1 MESKSDL
8 FRDSVRFQQGDA
20 SSLPFLIGKTNK
32 ETLLPVLE
40 LDRPRVTISDAMA
53 KRGNREKPKQSGGS
67 RDGDVVSLK
76 DLALHLGLSPTTL
89 SVVLNNSPKAEAI
102 PKETKTRIFD
112 AARELN
118 YRPNYLARSLRV
130 QKTNTIG
137 VIVPELSDG
146 YSAMVL
152 NGVESVLATAGYL
165 CLTASHRHNDELLE
179 RLPRVLAERQVE
191 GIIAVDTTVK
201 FDPTLPIVNVSG
213 HDEIEGV
220 TNVVLNHQH
229 AAELGIGH
237 LYNLGHRRIAA
248 LKGQEFSSDTEIR
261 WTAINDAANKRGI
274 FFHPVLTAQLQG
286 DSPSPE
292 VGYSAMK
299 SILANG
305 EPFTAVFAFND
316 VSAIGAIRALEE
328 MGLRVPVDVSVLGF
342 DDIYSAAF
350 HNPALTTIRQPL
362 FEMGSLAA
370 ETLLKRLRNGANSKV
385 PLTLSV
391 EPTIIVRQSTAR
403 VSP

>member
-1 MESKSDL
+1 MS
-8 FRDSVRFQQGDA
+8 
-20 SSLPFLIGKTNK
+20 
-32 ETLLPVLE
+32 
-40 LDRPRVTISDAMA
+40 ISDAMA
-53 KRGNREKPKQSGGS
+53 KSDDQKKQKQSDGS

-76 DLALHLGLSPTTL
+76 ELALHLGLSPTTL
-89 SVVLNNSPKAEAI
+89 SVVLNKSPKAESI
-102 PKETKTRIFD
+102 PDETKTRIFD
-112 AARELN
+112 AARKLN

-152 NGVESVLATAGYL
+152 NGVESVLSKAEYFY
-165 CLTASHRHNDELLE
+165 LTASHRHSDELLE
-179 RLPRVLAERQVE
+179 RLPRVLIERQVE
-191 GIIAVDTTVK
+191 GIIAVDTPIR
-201 FDPTLPIVNVSG
+201 FDTALPIVNVSG

-248 LKGQEFSSDTEIR
+248 LKGQDFSSDTVIR
-261 WTAINDAANKRGI
+261 WETINEAANKRGI
-274 FFHPVLTAQLQG
+274 SFNPLLTGQLHG

-292 VGYSAMK
+292 VGYLAMK
-299 SILANG
+299 SLLAKG

-316 VSAIGAIRALEE
+316 VSAIGAIRALVE
-328 MGLRVPVDVSVLGF
+328 MGLRVPADVSVLGF
-342 DDIYSAAF
+342 DDIYAAAF

-370 ETLLKRLRNGANSKV
+370 ETLLERLKNGSAEEI
-385 PLTLSV
+385 PRTLSV
-391 EPTIIVRQSTAR
+391 EPTIVVRESTAR
-403 VSP
+403 ISR